1 MSQVTPPHIGKLYEP
16 DSPFFVRWNRRQFS
30 VFMRSPGPRR
40 SPRGHNTPTPPDEWI
55 NTIFRNC
62 AECGSCGP
70 VYLHCACGGMYIHH
84 EVNINFRDFH
94 HMIHPILWAY
104 EANKP
109 CRLPNDPVEFGHMY
123 LEQQSA
129 PTESIEAPFPDMNS
143 IWVDLMAY
151 TIQNRQN
158 MRTDVS
164 RTHEM
169 VYIDNPN
176 NNDERPYAIIGR
188 IE

>member
-1 MSQVTPPHIGKLYEP
+1 
-16 DSPFFVRWNRRQFS
+16 
-30 VFMRSPGPRR
+30 
-40 SPRGHNTPTPPDEWI
+40 
-55 NTIFRNC
+55 
-62 AECGSCGP
+62 
-70 VYLHCACGGMYIHH
+70 MYIYH
-84 EVNINFRDFH
+84 EVLINFHDLH
-94 HMIHPILWAY
+94 HIIHPILWVHQ
-104 EANKP
+104 ANKP
-109 CRLPNDPVEFGHMY
+109 CRLPNDLAEFGHMY

-129 PTESIEAPFPDMNS
+129 PTESIEAPFPGMNS

-176 NNDERPYAIIGR
+176 NNDERPYAIIRR